1 MIGYK
6 TDNKDIDKLIS
17 RLDTLLQDLEV
28 RIKALE
34 EKVGT

>member
-17 RLDTLLQDLEV
+17 RLEDILQDLEV

>member
-6 TDNKDIDKLIS
+6 TDNKDIDKLIT
-17 RLDTLLQDLEV
+17 RLEDILQDLEV

-34 EKVGT
+34 EKVGI